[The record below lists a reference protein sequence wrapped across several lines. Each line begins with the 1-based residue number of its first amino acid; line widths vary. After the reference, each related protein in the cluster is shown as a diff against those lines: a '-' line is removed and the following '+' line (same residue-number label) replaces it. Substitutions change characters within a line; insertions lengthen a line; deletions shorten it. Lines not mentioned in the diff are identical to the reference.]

1 MVSTASHLT
10 VIPDSILSKSHDYTF
25 ADLISTIYLGN
36 KEFHV
41 KVQSFNGK
49 VCFTAGI
56 DVIVTQYQ
64 LEAGSCFLFTKWFG
78 HSFHLRVFDKN
89 GIEMNFDHVHVDDVD
104 IAPVDFV
111 QDVPPTAVAEQAN
124 GHIIRFVRMPADYFK
139 EFPNGTICE
148 GRLEGYCYAL
158 RSWSRF
164 MDIAGIKVD
173 LMENHNIT
181 MLRAVDAFQEQ
192 FSVKVRVIRV
202 WEHPERRNPSQLY
215 SFDMIIMD
223 EEGTKMEAT
232 CLNRVLPQFR
242 PSLVEKK
249 CLIIRNPTIGFNNS
263 TYRYVDD
270 QNRLCFQGTT
280 EVIPCEDIGG
290 SPYGFDFLSF
300 ADILNSNAISNST
313 VDVIGYLIRSFP
325 KETVNNKSTGK
336 QAVKVTIEISDLE
349 GRTVFLTLWDQYCD
363 KVLSFFESIKGK
375 NIHAIIILQFG
386 KVKWWNGVAYVNNS
400 YTVSRLFCNHDCPE
414 VDEFRNRLFEN
425 SIEVSESTSLGS
437 MAKSVE
443 EEILQSKDFLN
454 ICDVFSLKTVCK
466 VIVLGNILGVY
477 KDEGWLYEGCNRCS
491 AVTKEVLTC
500 VSDRCA
506 FKTITSSLKFKIQ
519 LRVPDP
525 SASVTLTLFDREAR
539 KLLGKSVD
547 DILTAN
553 PEFRS
558 DSMKIPAEV
567 DALVGQTAAFKI
579 DVTGYVLKYNIHKY
593 GILKLTVDPN
603 VISSSQN
610 MSLNI
615 DASEFESQTSDGF
628 KNSAAKRIE
637 NTTPVSNM
645 ASTVSP
651 VSLDVTDTPD
661 SMLAKDEVKRNLVQ
675 VYDVE
680 EDSHTSATKL
690 QKSGEVQDFNSAE
703 KRNLLIPKV
712 EK

>member
-1 MVSTASHLT
+1 MVFQTL
-10 VIPDSILSKSHDYTF
+10 
-25 ADLISTIYLGN
+25 
-36 KEFHV
+36 
-41 KVQSFNGK
+41 
-49 VCFTAGI
+49 
-56 DVIVTQYQ
+56 Q
-64 LEAGSCFLFTKWFG
+64 L
-78 HSFHLRVFDKN
+78 V
-89 GIEMNFDHVHVDDVD
+89 
-104 IAPVDFV
+104 
-111 QDVPPTAVAEQAN
+111 
-124 GHIIRFVRMPADYFK
+124 Y
-139 EFPNGTICE
+139 
-148 GRLEGYCYAL
+148 
-158 RSWSRF
+158 
-164 MDIAGIKVD
+164 
-173 LMENHNIT
+173 
-181 MLRAVDAFQEQ
+181 
-192 FSVKVRVIRV
+192 
-202 WEHPERRNPSQLY
+202 
-215 SFDMIIMD
+215 
-223 EEGTKMEAT
+223 
-232 CLNRVLPQFR
+232 
-242 PSLVEKK
+242 
-249 CLIIRNPTIGFNNS
+249 
-263 TYRYVDD
+263 
-270 QNRLCFQGTT
+270 
-280 EVIPCEDIGG
+280 
-290 SPYGFDFLSF
+290 
-300 ADILNSNAISNST
+300 
-313 VDVIGYLIRSFP
+313 VIGYLVRSFP
-325 KETVNNKSTGK
+325 KETVTNKLTGK

-443 EEILQSKDFLN
+443 EEILQSKDFMN
-454 ICDVFSLKTVCK
+454 ICDVFSLKT
-466 VIVLGNILGVY
+466 
-477 KDEGWLYEGCNRCS
+477 GCNRCNKKINKVVNLSEDTQESGS

-519 LRVPDP
+519 LRVQDP

-567 DALVGQTAAFKI
+567 DTLVGQTAAFKI

-603 VISSSQN
+603 IISVLQEKQSSSQITSSQN
-610 MSLNI
+610 MSLNV

-628 KNSAAKRIE
+628 KNSASKRIE

-651 VSLDVTDTPD
+651 VSLDLTDTPD

-680 EDSHTSATKL
+680 EDSHTSATKI
-690 QKSGEVQDFNSAE
+690 QKTGEVQDFNSAE
-703 KRNLLIPKV
+703 KRKLLIPKV

>member
-1 MVSTASHLT
+1 
-10 VIPDSILSKSHDYTF
+10 
-25 ADLISTIYLGN
+25 
-36 KEFHV
+36 
-41 KVQSFNGK
+41 
-49 VCFTAGI
+49 
-56 DVIVTQYQ
+56 
-64 LEAGSCFLFTKWFG
+64 
-78 HSFHLRVFDKN
+78 
-89 GIEMNFDHVHVDDVD
+89 
-104 IAPVDFV
+104 
-111 QDVPPTAVAEQAN
+111 
-124 GHIIRFVRMPADYFK
+124 
-139 EFPNGTICE
+139 
-148 GRLEGYCYAL
+148 
-158 RSWSRF
+158 
-164 MDIAGIKVD
+164 
-173 LMENHNIT
+173 MENHNIT
-181 MLRAVDAFQEQ
+181 MFRAVDAFQER

-215 SFDMIIMD
+215 SFDMILMD

-263 TYRYVDD
+263 TY
-270 QNRLCFQGTT
+270 
-280 EVIPCEDIGG
+280 
-290 SPYGFDFLSF
+290 
-300 ADILNSNAISNST
+300 SNGISNST
-313 VDVIGYLIRSFP
+313 VDVIGYLVRSFP
-325 KETVNNKSTGK
+325 KETVTNKLTGK

-443 EEILQSKDFLN
+443 EEILQSKDFMN
-454 ICDVFSLKTVCK
+454 ICDVFSLKTVSFFDNLK
-466 VIVLGNILGVY
+466 LSSLQGHY
-477 KDEGWLYEGCNRCS
+477 SGCNKKINKVVNLSEDTQESGS

-519 LRVPDP
+519 LRVQDP

-567 DALVGQTAAFKI
+567 DTLVGQTAAFKI

-603 VISSSQN
+603 IISVLQEKQSSSQITSSQN
-610 MSLNI
+610 MSLNV

-628 KNSAAKRIE
+628 KNSASKRIE

-651 VSLDVTDTPD
+651 VSLDLTDTPD

-680 EDSHTSATKL
+680 EDSHTSATKI
-690 QKSGEVQDFNSAE
+690 QKTGEVQDFNSAE
-703 KRNLLIPKV
+703 KRKLLIPKV

>member
-1 MVSTASHLT
+1 
-10 VIPDSILSKSHDYTF
+10 
-25 ADLISTIYLGN
+25 
-36 KEFHV
+36 
-41 KVQSFNGK
+41 
-49 VCFTAGI
+49 
-56 DVIVTQYQ
+56 
-64 LEAGSCFLFTKWFG
+64 
-78 HSFHLRVFDKN
+78 
-89 GIEMNFDHVHVDDVD
+89 
-104 IAPVDFV
+104 
-111 QDVPPTAVAEQAN
+111 
-124 GHIIRFVRMPADYFK
+124 
-139 EFPNGTICE
+139 
-148 GRLEGYCYAL
+148 
-158 RSWSRF
+158 
-164 MDIAGIKVD
+164 
-173 LMENHNIT
+173 MENHNIT

-263 TYRYVDD
+263 TYRYVDN

-300 ADILNSNAISNST
+300 PDILNSNAISNST

-443 EEILQSKDFLN
+443 EEILKSKDFLN

-477 KDEGWLYEGCNRCS
+477 KDEGWFYEGCNRCNKKIKKVVNLSEDTQESGS

-519 LRVPDP
+519 LRVQDP

-637 NTTPVSNM
+637 NNTPVSNM

-690 QKSGEVQDFNSAE
+690 QKSGDVQDFNSAE

>member
-1 MVSTASHLT
+1 
-10 VIPDSILSKSHDYTF
+10 
-25 ADLISTIYLGN
+25 
-36 KEFHV
+36 
-41 KVQSFNGK
+41 
-49 VCFTAGI
+49 
-56 DVIVTQYQ
+56 
-64 LEAGSCFLFTKWFG
+64 
-78 HSFHLRVFDKN
+78 
-89 GIEMNFDHVHVDDVD
+89 
-104 IAPVDFV
+104 
-111 QDVPPTAVAEQAN
+111 
-124 GHIIRFVRMPADYFK
+124 
-139 EFPNGTICE
+139 
-148 GRLEGYCYAL
+148 
-158 RSWSRF
+158 
-164 MDIAGIKVD
+164 
-173 LMENHNIT
+173 MENHNIT
-181 MLRAVDAFQEQ
+181 MFRAVDAFQER

-215 SFDMIIMD
+215 SFDMILMD

-249 CLIIRNPTIGFNNS
+249 CLIIRNPTTGFNNS
-263 TYRYVDD
+263 TYRYVDN

-300 ADILNSNAISNST
+300 ADILNSNGISNST

-325 KETVNNKSTGK
+325 KETVTNKSTGK
-336 QAVKVTIEISDLE
+336 QAVKVTIEISDL
-349 GRTVFLTLWDQYCD
+349 D
-363 KVLSFFESIKGK
+363 IKGK

-400 YTVSRLFCNHDCPE
+400 YTVSRPFCNHDCPE

-443 EEILQSKDFLN
+443 EEILQSKDFMN

-477 KDEGWLYEGCNRCS
+477 KDEGWFYEGCNRCNKKINKVVNLSEDTQESGS

-519 LRVPDP
+519 LRVQDP
-525 SASVTLTLFDREAR
+525 SASVTLTLFDREAQ

-567 DALVGQTAAFKI
+567 DTLVGQTAAFKI

-593 GILKLTVDPN
+593 AILKLTVDPN
-603 VISSSQN
+603 VISVLQEKQSSSQITSSQN

-615 DASEFESQTSDGF
+615 DASEFESQTSDAF
-628 KNSAAKRIE
+628 KNSASKRIE

-651 VSLDVTDTPD
+651 VSLDLTDTPD

-675 VYDVE
+675 VYYVE
-680 EDSHTSATKL
+680 EDSHTSATKI
-690 QKSGEVQDFNSAE
+690 QKSGEV
-703 KRNLLIPKV
+703 
-712 EK
+712 

>member
-1 MVSTASHLT
+1 
-10 VIPDSILSKSHDYTF
+10 
-25 ADLISTIYLGN
+25 
-36 KEFHV
+36 
-41 KVQSFNGK
+41 
-49 VCFTAGI
+49 
-56 DVIVTQYQ
+56 
-64 LEAGSCFLFTKWFG
+64 
-78 HSFHLRVFDKN
+78 
-89 GIEMNFDHVHVDDVD
+89 
-104 IAPVDFV
+104 
-111 QDVPPTAVAEQAN
+111 
-124 GHIIRFVRMPADYFK
+124 
-139 EFPNGTICE
+139 
-148 GRLEGYCYAL
+148 
-158 RSWSRF
+158 
-164 MDIAGIKVD
+164 
-173 LMENHNIT
+173 MENHNIT

-232 CLNRVLPQFR
+232 CLNRVLPQFL

-263 TYRYVDD
+263 TYRYVDN

-336 QAVKVTIEISDLE
+336 QAVK
-349 GRTVFLTLWDQYCD
+349 
-363 KVLSFFESIKGK
+363 
-375 NIHAIIILQFG
+375 FG

-425 SIEVSESTSLGS
+425 SIEVCESTSLGS

-477 KDEGWLYEGCNRCS
+477 KDEGWFYEGCNRCNKKIKKVVNLSEDTQESGS

-519 LRVPDP
+519 LRVQDP

-603 VISSSQN
+603 VISVLQEKQSSSQISSSQN

-637 NTTPVSNM
+637 NNTPVSNM

>member
-1 MVSTASHLT
+1 
-10 VIPDSILSKSHDYTF
+10 
-25 ADLISTIYLGN
+25 
-36 KEFHV
+36 
-41 KVQSFNGK
+41 
-49 VCFTAGI
+49 
-56 DVIVTQYQ
+56 
-64 LEAGSCFLFTKWFG
+64 
-78 HSFHLRVFDKN
+78 
-89 GIEMNFDHVHVDDVD
+89 
-104 IAPVDFV
+104 
-111 QDVPPTAVAEQAN
+111 
-124 GHIIRFVRMPADYFK
+124 
-139 EFPNGTICE
+139 
-148 GRLEGYCYAL
+148 
-158 RSWSRF
+158 
-164 MDIAGIKVD
+164 
-173 LMENHNIT
+173 MENHNIA

-223 EEGTKMEAT
+223 EEGTKMEAA

-263 TYRYVDD
+263 TYRYVDN

-300 ADILNSNAISNST
+300 PDILNSNAISNST

-325 KETVNNKSTGK
+325 KETVNNKATGK

-477 KDEGWLYEGCNRCS
+477 KDEGWFYEGCNRCNKKIKKVVNLSEDTQESGS

-519 LRVPDP
+519 LRVQDP

-593 GILKLTVDPN
+593 DCPGNSEVSHILKLTVDPN
-603 VISSSQN
+603 VISVLQEKQSSSQISSSQN

-637 NTTPVSNM
+637 NNTPVSNM

-690 QKSGEVQDFNSAE
+690 QKSGDFQDFNSAE